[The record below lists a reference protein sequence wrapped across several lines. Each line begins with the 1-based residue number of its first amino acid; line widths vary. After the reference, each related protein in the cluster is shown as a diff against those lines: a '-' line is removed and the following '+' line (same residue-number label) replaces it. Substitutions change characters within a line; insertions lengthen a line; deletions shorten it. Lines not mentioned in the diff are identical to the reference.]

1 MSTVDTPQASTLWH
15 AMRSEWTK
23 IRTLRSA
30 WYTLIAAVVLG
41 IGLGWVITFADARAY
56 VDFSAEDQAAW
67 DPAGRSLSGAIM
79 AQLAIGLLGA
89 LVLTS
94 EYATG
99 MIRTSMAV
107 VPRRGRLLAAKTV
120 VFTGIALIAGELIG
134 FVSFFTGQAI
144 LRGQNVP
151 YADLGQPQVLRA
163 VIGCGLYLA
172 TVGLLGVAVGVLV
185 RATAGAIAIVTALTF
200 LLPAFIPALPESLAR
215 FMGTY
220 WPSMA
225 ARELMLV
232 HHEPGVLSPWSGFG
246 LLLGS
251 VVVVFAAAYVVFRRR
266 DA

>member
-1 MSTVDTPQASTLWH
+1 
-15 AMRSEWTK
+15 MRSEWVK

-30 WYTLIAAVVLG
+30 WYTLVAAVVLG
-41 IGLGWVITFADARAY
+41 IGLGCIITFADAKAY
-56 VDFSAEDQAAW
+56 TDLSAQDQAAW
-67 DPAGRSLSGAIM
+67 DPTGRSLSGAIM
-79 AQLAIGLLGA
+79 AQLAVGLLGA

-94 EYATG
+94 EYATK
-99 MIRTSMAV
+99 MIRTSMTV

-120 VFTGIALIAGELIG
+120 VFTGVALIAGELIG

-144 LRGQNVP
+144 LRGQHVP
-151 YADLGQPQVLRA
+151 HAALGDPHVLRA
-163 VIGCGLYLA
+163 VVGCGLYLA
-172 TVGLLGVAVGVLV
+172 TVGLLGVAIGVLV

-200 LLPAFIPALPESLAR
+200 LIPAFTPALPESLAK

-232 HHEPGVLSPWSGFG
+232 HHDPALLPPWSGFA
-246 LLLGS
+246 LLLGT
-251 VVVVFAAAYVVFRRR
+251 VAAVFVAAFVVFQRR